1 MFGSFFYLLRARGLD
16 VSLSEWLTLVEAMDK
31 GLSKAGFTQFYYLA
45 RSILVKSES
54 EYDKFDRVFLE
65 YFKSVAFESD
75 ELPQELMDWLND
87 PAHDKHGDL
96 GRGDMVLGL
105 SNEDIVR
112 MFKER
117 LLEQKDEHNGGTYW
131 IGTDGASPFG
141 NDGETEKGIRVGGV
155 SQKRMAMA
163 VAGER
168 RFRDF
173 RDDATLDTRSFQL
186 AFRRLR
192 QFSNRIDAPRTEL
205 NINDTIRATC
215 DNCGKLKLVFDKPR
229 KNTVKLMLLMDSG
242 GSMAVYSR
250 LCASLFQAVS
260 KSNHFKDLKV
270 YYFHNCFKSQLYTTP
285 RIWYKESIKTDW
297 VLNNLDGEY
306 RVIIVG
312 DALMDSSELTGGGY
326 FSYKSSVPNG
336 LQWLRRFK
344 ERYRHLVWLTPED
357 NESLVS
363 SFWGQSYTI
372 ISNEVDMRVLTVENL
387 TNVVKKLMVAR

>member
-1 MFGSFFYLLRARGLD
+1 MFSSFFYLLRARGLD
-16 VSLSEWLTLVEAMDK
+16 VSLSEWLTLVEALDK
-31 GLSKAGFTQFYYLA
+31 GLAKAGFTQFYYLA
-45 RSILVKSES
+45 RSILVKSEADF
-54 EYDKFDRVFLE
+54 DKFDRVFLE
-65 YFKSVAFESD
+65 FFKDVPFDAE
-75 ELPQELMDWLND
+75 ELPKELQDWLND
-87 PAHDKHGDL
+87 PDHMKMGDQ
-96 GRGDMVLGL
+96 GRGDNVLAL
-105 SNEDIVR
+105 DNDTIAR

-117 LLEQKDEHNGGTYW
+117 LEEQKEEHNGGTYW

-141 NDGETEKGIRVGGV
+141 NDGESKKGIRVGGV

-173 RDDATLDTRSFQL
+173 RDDATLDTRSFQM

-192 QFSNRIDAPRTEL
+192 QFSNRVDAPRTEL

-215 DNCGKLKLVFDKPR
+215 DNFGNLKLVFDKPR

-242 GSMAVYSR
+242 GSMESYSK

-260 KSNHFKDLKV
+260 KSNHFRDLKV
-270 YYFHNCFKSQLYTTP
+270 DYFHNCFKSHLYTTP
-285 RIWYKESIKTDW
+285 RISYRESVKTDW
-297 VLNNLDGEY
+297 VLNTFDGEY

-312 DALMDSSELTGGGY
+312 DGLMDSSELKGSGY
-326 FSYKSSVPNG
+326 FSYKSGALSG
-336 LQWLRRFK
+336 LDWLRRFK

-357 NESLVS
+357 NELLVNT
-363 SFWGQSYTI
+363 FWGQSYGI
-372 ISNEVDMRVLTVENL
+372 LKREVDMQVLTVENL